1 MYQAPEALDNS
12 RTGLGLGLY
21 IAKELVELHGGRISV
36 TSQVGEGS
44 IFTFTL
50 PRFSLGKLLT
60 PLITLQGRLR
70 DALVLIKVEVSSPS
84 TTAWT
89 SPNRSAASSTSPGMV
104 PHRRSPRRVSAL
116 TVGLHGLREVIHLFQ
131 DGVPRPVRRLA
142 LLFPP

>member
-1 MYQAPEALDNS
+1 RGISAEAKPSIFERMYQAPEALDNS

-60 PLITLQGRLR
+60 PLITHQGRLR
-70 DALVLIKVEVSSPS
+70 DALVLIKACSQ
-84 TTAWT
+84 
-89 SPNRSAASSTSPGMV
+89 
-104 PHRRSPRRVSAL
+104 L
-116 TVGLHGLREVIHLFQ
+116 TVDDLRTPAERY
-131 DGVPRPVRRLA
+131 G
-142 LLFPP
+142 